1 MVSGARTSAGA
12 GITNRDQSHGAAY
25 AVTLPIFEGPLDL
38 LLHLIEQEELDISE
52 VSLVAVTDQYLQSL
66 GQLEEI
72 QPGALAD
79 FLVVASRLLYIKSA
93 RLLPKLAVNV
103 EEDEEESSDSLIR
116 HLLEYRQFKRIA
128 GGLRTREELGM
139 RAFGRTPSVM
149 DFGLRDTK
157 PVDLGDLELGSLQAA
172 LRKALQRMPVDPEPP
187 KVHPYPV
194 TVAEQI
200 EIVRAAFAR
209 MPELGSDAPSSVSL
223 RFSELLD
230 GKVSRIEV
238 LVTFLAVLE
247 LIKQHELHAVQE
259 ATFGE
264 ILLTAVK
271 ERTLPGRDKDAKAE
285 DAAGG
290 ESASDD
296 A

>member
-1 MVSGARTSAGA
+1 MVSRARTSAGV
-12 GITNRDQSHGAAY
+12 GIINRDQTHGAAY

-38 LLHLIEQEELDISE
+38 LLHLIEQEELDINE

-66 GQLEEI
+66 DRLEEI

-93 RLLPKLAVNV
+93 RLLPKPAANAD
-103 EEDEEESSDSLIR
+103 DEEEGDSDSLIR
-116 HLLEYRQFKRIA
+116 HLMEYRQFKRIA
-128 GGLRTREELGM
+128 GDLRTREELGM
-139 RAFGRTPSVM
+139 RAFGRTPGVM
-149 DFGLRDTK
+149 DFGQRDAK
-157 PVDLGDLELGSLQAA
+157 PLDLGDLELGSLQTA

-209 MPELGSDAPSSVSL
+209 LPLLGNDVSNSASL

-230 GKVSRIEV
+230 GKASRLEV

-264 ILLTAVK
+264 ILLTAVSVK
-271 ERTLPGRDKDAKAE
+271 DRLLPGREEDEKAE
-285 DAAGG
+285 DAVDG
-290 ESASDD
+290 E
-296 A
+296 